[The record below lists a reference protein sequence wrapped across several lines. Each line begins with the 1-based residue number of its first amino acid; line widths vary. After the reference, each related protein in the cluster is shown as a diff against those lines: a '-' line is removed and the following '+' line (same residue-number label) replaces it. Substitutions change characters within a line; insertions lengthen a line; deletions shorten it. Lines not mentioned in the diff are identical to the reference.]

1 MSELIGTWIAATL
14 TIAILSFLDR
24 DNPFYK
30 FAEHLYVGI
39 SAGFFF
45 IYFWASEVKPMLI
58 DSFMDNIAKSNYI
71 EAFILFI
78 PALLGVLMIT
88 RWFPRTSWLSR
99 LPIAFTVG
107 IGAGLG
113 ITVSIQGFLLPQIK
127 ATLIPVV
134 TINAFLIILAVITTL
149 LYFYFSKEHKGI
161 IGVGSKIGI
170 IFIMVAFGASFGYTV
185 MARISL
191 LIGRIY
197 FLLHNWLGIIK

>member
-1 MSELIGTWIAATL
+1 MSQLIGTWIAATL
-14 TIAILSFLDR
+14 TIAILSFLYR

-30 FAEHLYVGI
+30 FAKHLYVGI

-58 DSFMDNIAKSNYI
+58 DSFMDNMAKANYV

-78 PALLGVLMIT
+78 PALLGILMIT
-88 RWFPRTSWLSR
+88 RWSQKTSWLSR

-113 ITVSIQGFLLPQIK
+113 ITVSVQGFLLPQIK
-127 ATLIPVV
+127 ATLIPIV
-134 TINAFLIILAVITTL
+134 TINAFLVVVAVITTL
-149 LYFYFSKEHKGI
+149 LYFYFSKEHKGV
-161 IGVGSKIGI
+161 IGMGSKIGI